1 MLDASTLFLQAV
13 GIGPRDMSFSAWFLM
28 GAMTVLWLVVAVA
41 AGVSAVRATSEREPK
56 QKA

>member
-1 MLDASTLFLQAV
+1 MDASTLFPQAV
-13 GIGPRDMSFSAWFLM
+13 GIGPHDMSVAAWFLM

-41 AGVSAVRATSEREPK
+41 AVYIAVRATAGEPK